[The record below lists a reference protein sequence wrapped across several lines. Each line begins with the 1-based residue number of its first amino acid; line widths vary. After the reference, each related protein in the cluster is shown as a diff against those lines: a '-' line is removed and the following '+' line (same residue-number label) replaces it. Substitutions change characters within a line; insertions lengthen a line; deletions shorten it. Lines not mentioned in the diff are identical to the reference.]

1 MTRTDELRRVL
12 KWALIVILINVVAMI
27 FPNVI
32 VKSIVTV
39 ATLYCSYKAINIKY
53 KI

>member
-1 MTRTDELRRVL
+1 MTRSNELRRVL
-12 KWALIVILINVVAMI
+12 KWAMIVILINVIAMI

-32 VKSIVTV
+32 VKSIVTI

-53 KI
+53 RI